1 MGYSDYGFC
10 FAPDYSIGRGIFP
23 APTQRD
29 VCTVCFIVQKIKIHI
44 AFCVNVFLT
53 FPKKMMISFALV
65 DIYIFYPK
73 ILNDEHSLL
82 EITLHS
88 SFFEHFWS
96 VIVLQSHNLP
106 SFLHPSPPPPKHRA
120 RHYGLVSRATPIC
133 FAHFWQTSQAPPPRR
148 TMRRR
153 DPPPPPGRAKISCR
167 LTDVVLV
174 TVSLVSRG
182 SWLLYIA
189 WSSYFIF
196 VDMIFVREKNL
207 KKASCVLVCPKDF
220 VLLKTDDLKMKCFLK
235 HIISLDTDPENWNM
249 NLRTS
254 DQRSD
259 RRLVS

>member
-1 MGYSDYGFC
+1 MTSIVYWKLHFTHRSLSIFEASLYSNHTISQ
-10 FAPDYSIGRGIFP
+10 AS
-23 APTQRD
+23 
-29 VCTVCFIVQKIKIHI
+29 CTR
-44 AFCVNVFLT
+44 
-53 FPKKMMISFALV
+53 
-65 DIYIFYPK
+65 
-73 ILNDEHSLL
+73 
-82 EITLHS
+82 
-88 SFFEHFWS
+88 
-96 VIVLQSHNLP
+96 
-106 SFLHPSPPPPKHRA
+106 PPPKHRA

-207 KKASCVLVCPKDF
+207 KKASCAQPRFSLSQRFCPPKDGWF
-220 VLLKTDDLKMKCFLK
+220 ENEVFSETHHIFGYWSWKLK
-235 HIISLDTDPENWNM
+235 HEFENK
-249 NLRTS
+249 
-254 DQRSD
+254 RSKEW
-259 RRLVS
+259 